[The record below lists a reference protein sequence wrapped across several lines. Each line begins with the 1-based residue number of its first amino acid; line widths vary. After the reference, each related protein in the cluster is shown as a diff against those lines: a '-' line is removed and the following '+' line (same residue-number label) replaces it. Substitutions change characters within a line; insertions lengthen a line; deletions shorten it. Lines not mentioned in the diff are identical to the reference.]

1 MGLEKHMEQL
11 KCQGF
16 RGKSAYFYP
25 ITTGSLCFC
34 RGKGL
39 HRGPMNIITTN
50 EALATFCTAIT
61 PEAFITVDTE
71 FMRDSTFWPKLCLIQ
86 VAGGAHEAIID
97 PLADDLDLKPFYE
110 LMANEDVV
118 KVFHAARQ
126 DVEIF
131 FHFGGTIPKPMVDTQ
146 IAAMVCGYGDSI
158 GYENLIRK
166 TLKIQIDKSHRFT
179 DWARRPLKQAQLEYA
194 LGDVTH
200 LRDAWPIMR
209 DEIEKRDRM
218 SWMKEEISVLEN
230 EDTYTLHPENAW
242 KRLKS
247 KGFKQRPLAVLM
259 EVAAWRES
267 QAQSRD
273 IPRGRIL
280 KDDALYEI
288 ARHAPKT
295 KEDLDDFRAVPKGFS
310 KSRHAVSLLEA
321 SARGIAKPM
330 EDLPV
335 IEKVEPIPPG
345 LGPIIE
351 MLKVLLRRESELHDV
366 AHRLIANVS
375 ELERI
380 AADDNADVPALRG
393 WRREIFGEAALDL
406 KHGRLALSIEDTKG
420 GPQIKLIQV
429 NTE

>member
-1 MGLEKHMEQL
+1 MK
-11 KCQGF
+11 
-16 RGKSAYFYP
+16 
-25 ITTGSLCFC
+25 
-34 RGKGL
+34 
-39 HRGPMNIITTN
+39 IITTN
-50 EALATFCTAIT
+50 EALASFCTAIA
-61 PEAFITVDTE
+61 PEDYITVDTE

-86 VAGGAHEAIID
+86 VAGGTHEAIID
-97 PLADDLDLKPFYE
+97 PLADDLDLGPFYE
-110 LMANEDVV
+110 LMADEGVI

-131 FHFGGTIPKPMVDTQ
+131 YQFGGVIPKPMVDSQ

-166 TLKIQIDKSHRFT
+166 TLSIQIDKSHRFT
-179 DWARRPLKQAQLEYA
+179 DWSRRPLSEAQLEYA
-194 LGDVTH
+194 LADVTH

-209 DEIEKRDRM
+209 DEMEKRDRM
-218 SWMKEEISVLEN
+218 SWMDEEISILAS
-230 EDTYTLHPENAW
+230 EDTYTMHPENAW

-247 KGFKQRPLAVLM
+247 KGFKQRPMSVLM
-259 EVAAWRES
+259 EVAAWREA

-295 KEDLDDFRAVPKGFS
+295 KDDLDNFRAVPKGFS

-321 SARGIAKPM
+321 VAKGIARPSDEMPK
-330 EDLPV
+330 
-335 IEKVEPIPPG
+335 IKKVEPLPPG
-345 LGPIIE
+345 LGPIVE
-351 MLKVLLRRESELHDV
+351 LLKVLLRRESEIHDV

-393 WRREIFGEAALDL
+393 WRREIFGKAALDL
-406 KHGRLALSIEDTKG
+406 KHGRLALSVEDTKG
-420 GPQIKLIQV
+420 GPQIRLIEV
-429 NTE
+429 TVE

>member
-1 MGLEKHMEQL
+1 ME
-11 KCQGF
+11 
-16 RGKSAYFYP
+16 
-25 ITTGSLCFC
+25 
-34 RGKGL
+34 
-39 HRGPMNIITTN
+39 IITTT
-50 EALATFCTAIT
+50 EALAGFCTAIT
-61 PEAFITVDTE
+61 PEDFITVDTE

-86 VAGGAHEAIID
+86 VAGGVHEAIID
-97 PLADDLDLKPFYE
+97 PLVEGLDLKPFYD
-110 LMANEDVV
+110 LMADEGVI

-131 FHFGGTIPKPMVDTQ
+131 FQFGGVIPKPMVDTQ

-166 TLKIQIDKSHRFT
+166 TLNIGIDKSHRFT
-179 DWARRPLKQAQLEYA
+179 DWSRRPLKQAQLDYA
-194 LGDVTH
+194 LADVTH

-218 SWMKEEISVLEN
+218 SWMAEEVAVLAS

-242 KRLKS
+242 TRLKS
-247 KGFKQRPLAVLM
+247 KGFKKRPLAVLM

-267 QAQSRD
+267 QAQTRD

-295 KEDLDDFRAVPKGFS
+295 KEDLDDFRAVHKGFS

-321 SARGIAKPM
+321 VSKGIARPV
-330 EDLPV
+330 EDLP
-335 IEKVEPIPPG
+335 EMKKVEPLPPG
-345 LGPIIE
+345 LGPIVE
-351 MLKVLLRRESELHDV
+351 LLKVLLRRESEIHDV
-366 AHRLIANVS
+366 AHRLIANVADI
-375 ELERI
+375 ERI

-393 WRREIFGEAALDL
+393 WRREIFGKAALDL
-406 KHGRLALSIEDTKG
+406 KHGRLALSVADTKG
-420 GPQIKLIQV
+420 GPQIRLIDV
-429 NTE
+429 STEE

>member
-1 MGLEKHMEQL
+1 MK
-11 KCQGF
+11 
-16 RGKSAYFYP
+16 
-25 ITTGSLCFC
+25 
-34 RGKGL
+34 
-39 HRGPMNIITTN
+39 IITAN
-50 EALATFCTAIT
+50 EALKDFCAAVA
-61 PEAFITVDTE
+61 PEDFITVDTE

-86 VAGGAHEAIID
+86 VAGGEHEAIID
-97 PLADDLDLKPFYE
+97 PLADGLDLKPFYD
-110 LMANEDVV
+110 LMGNESVT

-131 FHFGGTIPKPMVDTQ
+131 FHFGGVIPKPMVDTQ

-166 TLKIQIDKSHRFT
+166 TLRVQIDKSHRFT

-209 DEIEKRDRM
+209 SEIEKRDRM
-218 SWMKEEISVLEN
+218 SWMDEEISILARE
-230 EDTYTLHPENAW
+230 ETYTLHPENAW
-242 KRLKS
+242 TRLKS
-247 KGFKQRPLAVLM
+247 KGFKKRAMAVLM

-267 QAQSRD
+267 QAQTRD

-288 ARHAPKT
+288 ARHAPRS

-310 KSRHAVSLLEA
+310 KSRHAPSLLEA
-321 SARGIAKPM
+321 VEKGAARSL
-330 EDLPV
+330 EDLPST
-335 IEKVEPIPPG
+335 KKDEPLPPG
-345 LGPIIE
+345 LGPIVE

-375 ELERI
+375 ELERV

-393 WRREIFGEAALDL
+393 WRREIFGKAALDL
-406 KHGRLALSIEDTKG
+406 KHGRLALSVEVTKA
-420 GPQIKLIQV
+420 GPQIKLV
-429 NTE
+429 EVGTS

>member
-1 MGLEKHMEQL
+1 ME
-11 KCQGF
+11 
-16 RGKSAYFYP
+16 
-25 ITTGSLCFC
+25 
-34 RGKGL
+34 
-39 HRGPMNIITTN
+39 IITTN
-50 EALATFCTAIT
+50 EALESLCAALA
-61 PEAFITVDTE
+61 PEDFITVDTE

-86 VAGGAHEAIID
+86 VAGGDHEAIID
-97 PLADDLDLKPFYE
+97 PLADSLDLKPFYA
-110 LMANEDVV
+110 LMADEGVT

-131 FHFGGTIPKPMVDTQ
+131 YHFGGVIPKPMVDTQ

-194 LGDVTH
+194 LADVTH
-200 LRDAWPIMR
+200 LKAAWPMMR
-209 DEIEKRDRM
+209 AEIEKRNRV
-218 SWMKEEISVLEN
+218 SWMDEEIAILAS

-242 KRLKS
+242 MRLKS
-247 KGFKQRPLAVLM
+247 KGFNKRPLAVLM
-259 EVAAWRES
+259 EVAAWREN
-267 QAQSRD
+267 QAQTRD

-310 KSRHAVSLLEA
+310 KSRHAEALLEA
-321 SARGIAKPM
+321 VGKGLALSKD
-330 EDLPV
+330 DLPKAK
-335 IEKVEPIPPG
+335 KVEPVPPG

-351 MLKVLLRRESELHDV
+351 MLKVLLRRESEIHDV

-375 ELERI
+375 DLERI

-393 WRREIFGEAALDL
+393 WRREIFGKAALDL
-406 KHGRLALSIEDTKG
+406 KHGRLALSIEDTKN
-420 GPQIKLIQV
+420 GPQIKLV
-429 NTE
+429 EVSGG